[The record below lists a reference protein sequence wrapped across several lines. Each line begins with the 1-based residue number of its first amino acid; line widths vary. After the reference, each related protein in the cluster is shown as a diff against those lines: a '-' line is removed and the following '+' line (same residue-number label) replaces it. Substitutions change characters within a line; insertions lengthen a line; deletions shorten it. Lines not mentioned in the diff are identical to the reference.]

1 MERERESEGG
11 LESWAV
17 EEKEEESEGGLAVTL
32 SLPSR
37 LPQQEREAEAA
48 SVLRPSVLWRRRP
61 RYVGGKNDDMPACV
75 ARPPVRPLPP
85 GLPRPRT
92 TSRRMDGPGGVISHH
107 CCCN

>member
-32 SLPSR
+32 SLPSP
-37 LPQQEREAEAA
+37 LPQQERERRR
-48 SVLRPSVLWRRRP
+48 LRPSSVLWRWRRRP

-75 ARPPVRPLPP
+75 ARPPVRCHAAWLAEEADDV
-85 GLPRPRT
+85 T
-92 TSRRMDGPGGVISHH
+92 TDGWMGPA
-107 CCCN
+107 